1 MASTQSSANKA
12 HYESSAAIVA
22 TGPLTRE
29 EQIEWNDIHW
39 TALTAEPRGVDYVEV
54 DAGGI
59 PAMWILPKGSVEDRV
74 ILYSHGGGFVSGSIY
89 THRKM
94 VGHLAKAVGSRA
106 LLFAYPY
113 AHQKHYPAQLDNAVA
128 AYRWLLDQRIAPE
141 HIACAGDSCGAIL
154 TFGLLQRARAEKLPL
169 PAAVT
174 IISGWLDMALTGASY
189 VTNRDKDVFFSKAG
203 VEWLVANFLGDGDRR
218 DPYASP
224 LYADF
229 TGFPPIFLQA
239 GADETLVDDSRMLV
253 ERARKAGVEV
263 RFDVFPEMLHTFQMM
278 AGRAPEA
285 DDAIG
290 RLAEWVRPK
299 LGLVGQSCQAVR
311 R

>member
-1 MASTQSSANKA
+1 MASKQSSANKA
-12 HYESSAAIVA
+12 HYEALAAIVA
-22 TGPLTRE
+22 KGPLTRE
-29 EQIEWNDIHW
+29 EQIQWNDIHW
-39 TALTAEPRGVDYVEV
+39 TALTAEPRGVVYVEV
-54 DAGGI
+54 NGSGI
-59 PAMWILPKGSVEDRV
+59 PAMWILPKGFVEDRV

-106 LLFAYPY
+106 LLFEYPY
-113 AHQKHYPAQLDNAVA
+113 AHQKQYPAQLDNAVA

-141 HIACAGDSCGAIL
+141 HIACAGDSSGAIL

-169 PAAVT
+169 PADVM

-189 VTNRDKDVFFSKAG
+189 VTNSEKDVFFSKAG
-203 VEWLVANFLGDGDRR
+203 GEWLVANFLGDGDRR

-224 LYADF
+224 LYADL

-299 LGLVGQSCQAVR
+299 LGLVGRSRQAVR
-311 R
+311 P